1 MAVVVEQV
9 QLLQYQAHKFNTLEV
24 VAGALHLVVLVDL
37 VLQAVVQ
44 AV

>member
-1 MAVVVEQV
+1 MVALVAQAQLHPLVV
-9 QLLQYQAHKFNTLEV
+9 LPFNTL
-24 VAGALHLVVLVDL
+24 VAVAVALHLVVLVDL